1 MDDFASF
8 VMTRSDGTA
17 KQTIRNYHLKTNH
30 THKLNMKTRNL
41 LLACG
46 MAIILIGVTAA
57 LTIALAQSNDEQMET
72 YEGTNHEFL
81 SFDQIDHITHDIE
94 LPESMTFCGE
104 EVPLDLFY
112 VRERLERELIVNSYL
127 HSGTLLLLKRSSR
140 WFPIMESIME
150 KHGLPEDFKYL
161 AMIESSLT
169 NAVSP
174 SKAVGFW
181 QFLEGTGKEYNLE
194 INKEVDMRYNVEK
207 ETVAACKYLKSSYGK
222 FGSWTLAAA
231 AFNCGNGRVSRTQ
244 EEQRVDS
251 YYDML
256 LPEETQ
262 RYIFRI
268 LALKLIT
275 ENPEKYG
282 FQISNNGWYRPY
294 ETKTVTVTES
304 IPSLA
309 DFAYEQGTNLK
320 MLKYFN
326 PWLRSNSLTI
336 SAGNSYEIKIPT
348 GKYAKTHGKM
358 RGAG

>member
-1 MDDFASF
+1 M
-8 VMTRSDGTA
+8 R
-17 KQTIRNYHLKTNH
+17 
-30 THKLNMKTRNL
+30 TRNL

-57 LTIALAQSNDEQMET
+57 ITLLPAQSNDEQLEE
-72 YEGTNHEFL
+72 YEGTDKEFIA
-81 SFDQIDHITHDIE
+81 FDRIDHVTHDIE
-94 LPESMTFCGE
+94 LPDSMTFCGE
-104 EVPLDLFY
+104 EVPLDLFF
-112 VRERLERELIVNSYL
+112 VSERLERELLVNSYL
-127 HSGTLLLLKRSSR
+127 HSSTLLLLKRTTR
-140 WFPIMESIME
+140 WFPVMEPLME
-150 KHGLPEDFKYL
+150 KYGLPEDFKYL

-181 QFLEGTGKEYNLE
+181 QFLEGTGKQYSLE

-207 ETVAACKYLKSSYGK
+207 ETVAACKYLKDSYRK
-222 FGSWTLAAA
+222 FGSWTSAAA
-231 AFNCGNGRVSRTQ
+231 AFNCGNGRISKTM

-262 RYIFRI
+262 RYVYRI

-282 FQISNNGWYRPY
+282 FQIRDNGWYQPY
-294 ETKTVTVTES
+294 EYKTVTVTES
-304 IPSLA
+304 ITSLV

-326 PWLRSNSLTI
+326 PWLRGNSLTI
-336 SAGNSYEIKIPT
+336 SAGNSYDIKIPT
-348 GKYAKTHGKM
+348 GKYAKTHHRM
-358 RGAG
+358 RSAE

>member
-1 MDDFASF
+1 
-8 VMTRSDGTA
+8 
-17 KQTIRNYHLKTNH
+17 
-30 THKLNMKTRNL
+30 MKTKNL

-46 MAIILIGVTAA
+46 IAILLIGVSAA
-57 LTIALAQSNDEQMET
+57 ITYSIAQSNDEQMEE
-72 YEGTNHEFL
+72 YEGTDDEFL
-81 SFDQIDHITHDIE
+81 AFDQIDHLTHDIV
-94 LPESMTFCGE
+94 LPDTMYFCGE

-112 VRERLERELIVNSYL
+112 VRERLERELLINTYR
-127 HSGTLLLLKRSSR
+127 HSTTILQLKRTTR
-140 WFPIMESIME
+140 WFPVMEPLME
-150 KHGLPEDFKYL
+150 QYGLPEDFKYL
-161 AMIESSLT
+161 AMIESELT

-181 QFLEGTGKEYNLE
+181 QFLESTGKEYGLE

-207 ETVAACKYLKSSYGK
+207 ETVAACKYLKAAYRK
-222 FGSWTLAAA
+222 FDNWTAAA
-231 AFNCGNGRVSRTQ
+231 ASFNCGPGRITRTM

-251 YYDML
+251 YYDMR

-262 RYIFRI
+262 RYVFRI

-282 FQISNNGWYRPY
+282 FQIGDNGWYKPF

-304 IPSLA
+304 IHNLV
-309 DFAYEQGTNLK
+309 DFAYEQGTNYK

-336 SAGNSYEIKIPT
+336 SAGNSYDIKIPT
-348 GKYAKTHGKM
+348 GRFAKTHKRM
-358 RGAG
+358 RSVE

>member
-1 MDDFASF
+1 MS
-8 VMTRSDGTA
+8 
-17 KQTIRNYHLKTNH
+17 
-30 THKLNMKTRNL
+30 TRNL

-57 LTIALAQSNDEQMET
+57 VTFSLAQSNDEQIDEQAQTQET
-72 YEGTNHEFL
+72 SSKEVL
-81 SFDQIDHITHDIE
+81 PFDHIDHITHDIE
-94 LPESMTFCGE
+94 LPKTMTFCDE

-112 VRERLERELIVNSYL
+112 VRERLERELLANSYL
-127 HSGTLLLLKRSSR
+127 HSSTLLILKRSSR
-140 WFPIMESIME
+140 WFPVMEPLME
-150 KHGLPEDFKYL
+150 KYNLPEDFKYL
-161 AMIESSLT
+161 CMIESSLT

-207 ETVAACKYLKSSYGK
+207 ETVAACKYLKASYKK

-231 AFNCGNGRVSRTQ
+231 AFNCGNGRINKTK

-251 YYDML
+251 YYDME

-262 RYIFRI
+262 RYVFRI

-282 FQISNNGWYRPY
+282 FQISDEGWYQPY
-294 ETKTVTVTES
+294 ETKTVTVTQS
-304 IPSLA
+304 IPSLV

-320 MLKYFN
+320 MLRYFN
-326 PWLRSNSLTI
+326 PWLRGNSLTI

-348 GKYAKTHGKM
+348 GEYAKTHGKM
-358 RGAG
+358 RSL

>member
-1 MDDFASF
+1 M
-8 VMTRSDGTA
+8 R
-17 KQTIRNYHLKTNH
+17 
-30 THKLNMKTRNL
+30 TRNL

-46 MAIILIGVTAA
+46 MAIILIGVAA
-57 LTIALAQSNDEQMET
+57 AVTFSLAQSNDEQLEE
-72 YEGTNHEFL
+72 YEGTDQEFL
-81 SFDQIDHITHDIE
+81 SFDHIDHNTHDIE
-94 LPESMTFCGE
+94 LPDTMTFCGE
-104 EVPLDLFY
+104 EVPLDLFF
-112 VRERLERELIVNSYL
+112 VRERLERELLVNSYL
-127 HSGTLLLLKRSSR
+127 HSSTLLLLKRSSR
-140 WFPIMESIME
+140 WFPVMEPIME
-150 KHGLPEDFKYL
+150 KYGLPEDFKYL

-174 SKAVGFW
+174 AKATGFW
-181 QFLEGTGKEYNLE
+181 QFLEGTGKQYDLE

-207 ETVAACKYLKSSYGK
+207 ETVAACRYLKDSYRK
-222 FGSWTLAAA
+222 FGDWTLSAA
-231 AFNCGNGRVSRTQ
+231 AFNCGNGRISKTI

-262 RYIFRI
+262 RYVYRI

-282 FQISNNGWYRPY
+282 FQIRDNGWYQPY
-294 ETKTVTVTES
+294 ECKTITVTRS
-304 IPSLA
+304 IPSLI

-326 PWLRSNSLTI
+326 PWLRGNSLTI

-358 RGAG
+358 RKAE

>member
-1 MDDFASF
+1 M
-8 VMTRSDGTA
+8 R
-17 KQTIRNYHLKTNH
+17 
-30 THKLNMKTRNL
+30 TRNL
-41 LLACG
+41 LLALG

-57 LTIALAQSNDEQMET
+57 ITFSIAQSNDEQMEE
-72 YEGTNHEFL
+72 YVGTDREFL
-81 SFDQIDHITHDIE
+81 SFDHIDHITHDIE
-94 LPESMTFCGE
+94 LPETMTFCGE
-104 EVPLDLFY
+104 EVPLDLFF
-112 VRERLERELIVNSYL
+112 VRERLERELLVNSYL
-127 HSGTLLLLKRSSR
+127 HSSTLLLLKRTTR
-140 WFPIMESIME
+140 WFPVMEPLME
-150 KHGLPEDFKYL
+150 KYGLPEDFKYL

-181 QFLEGTGKEYNLE
+181 QFLEGTGKQYDLE

-207 ETVAACKYLKSSYGK
+207 ETVAACKYLKDSYRK
-222 FGSWTLAAA
+222 FGSWISAAA
-231 AFNCGNGRVSRTQ
+231 AFNCGNGRISKTL

-251 YYDML
+251 YFDMI

-262 RYIFRI
+262 RYVFRI

-282 FQISNNGWYRPY
+282 FQISDNGWYLPY

-304 IPSLA
+304 ISNLL

-326 PWLRSNSLTI
+326 PWLRGNSLTI
-336 SAGNSYEIKIPT
+336 STGNSYEIKIPT
-348 GKYAKTHGKM
+348 GKYAKTHKRM
-358 RGAG
+358 RAVETQ